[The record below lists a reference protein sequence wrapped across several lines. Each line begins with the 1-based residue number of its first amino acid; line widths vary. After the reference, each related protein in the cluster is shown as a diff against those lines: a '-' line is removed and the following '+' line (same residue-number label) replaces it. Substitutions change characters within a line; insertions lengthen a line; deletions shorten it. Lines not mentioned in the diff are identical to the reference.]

1 MYNLTFPGRHTVNQV
16 KRDVATVTGIPVF
29 RQVQYLEEHLNISVN
44 DARYIHHQ
52 EWTGWPEDT
61 NDELSLLQISLPI
74 VHTLTVTQVNF
85 ILFRIFCVLNTCLD
99 FDFRVSLVCNQGW
112 TIDINIVSYILNFM
126 CPYMQISITLSILL
140 NIHISV

>member
-1 MYNLTFPGRHTVNQV
+1 MRLDPFPIQMYNLTFPGRHTVNQV

-74 VHTLTVTQVNF
+74 VHTLTVTQVD
-85 ILFRIFCVLNTCLD
+85 LVLLKIV
-99 FDFRVSLVCNQGW
+99 FFFS
-112 TIDINIVSYILNFM
+112 ID
-126 CPYMQISITLSILL
+126 
-140 NIHISV
+140 

>member
-74 VHTLTVTQVNF
+74 VHTLTVTQVDLCVQTF
-85 ILFRIFCVLNTCLD
+85 FFFSTDCLYFDVTPVDFFMLRIVF
-99 FDFRVSLVCNQGW
+99 FFSSLLQ
-112 TIDINIVSYILNFM
+112 
-126 CPYMQISITLSILL
+126 
-140 NIHISV
+140 